1 LNLPTFAAGSSSWV
15 FHAGVFVAALAGSW
29 HCAGMCGPFAA
40 MVVRDGIRLRQ
51 QVAYHAGRL
60 ATYLALA
67 VALHFVGSSFR
78 SVFHALGIPRW
89 GVIAFTAAVFL
100 WAAMVA
106 FKVPLPSFPGSRRI
120 SAALSRRIAA
130 INRASAGSA
139 LAPFVVGATTTLLP
153 CLWLYGYL
161 AVAASRPTLAQSL
174 LVMALFWS
182 ANIPW
187 LVASHSILG
196 FLHRNLTGWSRPIGA
211 AFLALVMTF
220 AAWHALPR
228 ADLVDVSPG
237 KKTRKSCCSTPKHH
251 ASPETESP
259 SAH

>member
-1 LNLPTFAAGSSSWV
+1 MNIPTFAAGTSAWV

-67 VALHFVGSSFR
+67 VALHFVGASFR
-78 SVFHALGIPRW
+78 SIFHAMGIPRW
-89 GVIAFTAAVFL
+89 GVIAFTAVVFL

-106 FKVPLPSFPGSRRI
+106 FKVPLPSFPGSRAL
-120 SAALSRRIAA
+120 SAALSRRIAG
-130 INRASAGSA
+130 INRASSGSA
-139 LAPFVVGATTTLLP
+139 LAPFVIGATTTLLP

-161 AVAASRPTLAQSL
+161 AVAASRPTLVQSL
-174 LVMALFWS
+174 LVMTLFWS

-228 ADLVDVSPG
+228 ADLTDVAPG
-237 KKTRKSCCSTPKHH
+237 KKTRKSCCTPKHNTT
-251 ASPETESP
+251 PETESP